1 MMKERRVVVTG
12 CGAISCVGN
21 SVPELWAAV
30 KDGRCGLGN
39 VTRFDTTGF
48 RSAVAG
54 EVKDFETPVVCSGT
68 DSEYMRF
75 DGRFALCRFKK
86 NKDKKSGNWCLCIE
100 GDGVLFTGFDGE
112 FVLIDV
118 LEIVFVALCCQGTF
132 FHT

>member
-30 KDGRCGLGN
+30 KEGRCGLSN

-54 EVKDFETPVVCSGT
+54 DYR
-68 DSEYMRF
+68 SE
-75 DGRFALCRFKK
+75 A
-86 NKDKKSGNWCLCIE
+86 
-100 GDGVLFTGFDGE
+100 VL
-112 FVLIDV
+112 
-118 LEIVFVALCCQGTF
+118 
-132 FHT
+132 